1 MTIALSPEHHQLAEV
16 VRAFGAA
23 NDLRAATRAAL
34 EGDPDD
40 DPGTV
45 WKQIANQGWLG
56 LHIAEDV
63 GGSGFG
69 LAELAVVIEEL
80 GRIPAPGPMLSTAV
94 AAAVVESVG
103 TAEQRAALL
112 PGLIDGTTPASV
124 TVPLSEGVSTAD
136 TALLQLGGRWA
147 TTHLVAVG
155 TDDLAVVAAAQA
167 TAQPVAG
174 LDPTLGLTRVGG
186 PGSAR
191 VEVLVGGRTV
201 ARRVLRALAAAE
213 ASGGARACLEAAR
226 DYAAVREQFNRVIGG
241 FQAVKHHLA
250 DMLVRAELATA
261 AAWNAARTD
270 GGGPQSELAAAEAAL
285 VAGDAYERN
294 ARMQIQILGGIGF
307 TWEHDAHLYLRRATA
322 LRALALP
329 QPDAC
334 ADVLSLT
341 RGGVRPHE
349 GVALPAEA
357 DQYRAEVAEFLT
369 QYQAAPEHGRRDLL
383 VDSGYLVPHWPRP
396 WGRSAG
402 PVEQI
407 CIEDALTGVEMPE
420 LGIGGWVLQTL
431 IQTGS
436 AEQVQRWVGAGL
448 RGQTRWCQL
457 FSEPGAG
464 SDAAAVAS
472 RALRVD
478 GGWRVTGQKVW
489 TSDAQNCDMGLA
501 TVRTDPSLPKHKGIT
516 AMAIDLSAPGVTVR
530 PLREITGAALF
541 NEIFLDDVFVPDDDV
556 VGDVNGGWAVA
567 RATLGNERVSIGRA
581 IERYMSAV
589 ELVALLDRYT
599 SGGAALAGAV
609 SELIAVERAIRWT
622 NLREVERAV
631 LGAGST
637 AAGNLTKLAVAEHTQ
652 AVTELGIRIAGPA
665 GVTDQ
670 EPALVN
676 EYLYNRAMTIAGGT
690 SEITRNVIAERALG
704 LPREP
709 QPAPAATR

>member
-1 MTIALSPEHHQLAEV
+1 MTIALSPEHHELAEV

-23 NDLRAATRAAL
+23 HELRVATRAAL
-34 EGDPDD
+34 EGNLTD
-40 DPGTV
+40 DPGTL

-69 LAELAVVIEEL
+69 LLELAVVIEEL
-80 GRIPAPGPMLSTAV
+80 GRIPAHGPMLSTAV

-112 PGLIDGTTPASV
+112 PGLIDGTAPASV
-124 TVPLSEGVSTAD
+124 TVPVSEGVPTVD

-147 TTHLVAVG
+147 TTHLIPFG
-155 TDDLAVVAAAQA
+155 TDDLAVVAAARE
-167 TAQPVAG
+167 TAEPVAG
-174 LDPTLGLTRVGG
+174 LDPTLGLTRVSGL
-186 PGSAR
+186 GSAP

-201 ARRVLRALAAAE
+201 ARRVLRVLAATE
-213 ASGGARACLEAAR
+213 ASGGAHACLEAAR
-226 DYAAVREQFNRVIGG
+226 EYAAVREQFNRVIGG

-250 DMLVRAELATA
+250 DMLVRAEMATA

-270 GGGPQSELAAAEAAL
+270 DGGPQSDLAAAEAAL

-329 QPDAC
+329 PAAC
-334 ADVLSLT
+334 DDVLSLT
-341 RGGVRPHE
+341 RSGVRPHE
-349 GVALPAEA
+349 AVALPAEA
-357 DQYRAEVAEFLT
+357 DQYRAEIAEFLT
-369 QYQAAPEHGRRDLL
+369 RYQAAPEHARRDLL

-407 CIEDALTGVEMPE
+407 CIEDALTGVEVPQ

-436 AEQVQRWVGAGL
+436 PEQVQRWVGAGL

-516 AMAIDLSAPGVTVR
+516 AMAIDLSAAGVTVR

-541 NEIFLDDVFVPDDDV
+541 NEVFLDDVFVPDGDV
-556 VGDVNGGWAVA
+556 VGEVNGGWAVA

-581 IERYMSAV
+581 MERYMSAV
-589 ELVALLDRYT
+589 ELVALLDRYP
-599 SGGAALAGAV
+599 SGGAALAPAV
-609 SELIAVERAIRWT
+609 SELIAVERAIRSI

-631 LGAGST
+631 LGTGST

-652 AVTELGIRIAGPA
+652 TVTELAIRIAGPA
-665 GVTDQ
+665 GVTGQ
-670 EPALVN
+670 EPDVIDG
-676 EYLYNRAMTIAGGT
+676 YLYNRAMTIAGGT
-690 SEITRNVIAERALG
+690 SEITRNVIAERTLG

>member
-1 MTIALSPEHHQLAEV
+1 MPIALIAEHAELAEV
-16 VRAFGAA
+16 ARAFGSAH
-23 NDLRAATRAAL
+23 DLRGATRAAL
-34 EGDPDD
+34 EGNLTD
-40 DPGTV
+40 DPGTI

-56 LHIAEDV
+56 LHVAEDV

-69 LAELAVVIEEL
+69 LLELSIVIEEL
-80 GRIPAPGPMLSTAV
+80 GRIVASGPMLSTVV

-103 TAEQRAALL
+103 TAEQRTALL

-124 TVPLSEGVSTAD
+124 SVPLSRGIPEAGTPR
-136 TALLQLGGRWA
+136 LQLGGRWA
-147 TTHLVAVG
+147 KMHLVAVG
-155 TDDLAVVAAAQA
+155 TEDLAVLPTAEVAAE
-167 TAQPVAG
+167 PVAG
-174 LDPTLGLTRVGG
+174 VDPTLGLTRIGG
-186 PGSAR
+186 LGSNS

-201 ARRVLRALAAAE
+201 ARRVLRVLAAAE
-213 ASGGARACLEAAR
+213 AAGGAHACLQTAR
-226 DYAAVREQFNRVIGG
+226 DYAAVREQFGRVIGG

-261 AAWNAARTD
+261 AAWNAARSD
-270 GGGPQSELAAAEAAL
+270 DGGPQSELAAAEAAL

-294 ARMQIQILGGIGF
+294 ARMHIQVLGGIGF

-322 LRALALP
+322 LRVLTLP
-329 QPDAC
+329 SSSASD
-334 ADVLSLT
+334 DVLSLT
-341 RGGVRPHE
+341 GAGVRPHD

-357 DQYRAEVAEFLT
+357 DQYHTEIAEFLVR
-369 QYQAAPEHGRRDLL
+369 YHAAPEQQRRDLL
-383 VDSGYLVPHWPRP
+383 VDSGYLVPHWPHP

-407 CIEDALTGVEMPE
+407 CIDEALADVEVPQ

-431 IQTGS
+431 VQTGS
-436 AEQVQRWVGAGL
+436 PEQVQRWVAAGL
-448 RGQTRWCQL
+448 RGSTRWCQL
-457 FSEPGAG
+457 FSEPAAG

-472 RALRVD
+472 RARRGD

-501 TVRTDPSLPKHKGIT
+501 TVRTDPSLPKHQGIT
-516 AMAIDLSAPGVTVR
+516 AMAIDLLAPGVTVR

-541 NEIFLDDVFVPDDDV
+541 NEVFLDDVFVPDDDV
-556 VGDVNGGWAVA
+556 VGEVNGGWLVA

-581 IERYMSAV
+581 MERHMSAV
-589 ELVALLDRYT
+589 ELVGLLDRHPADRPT
-599 SGGAALAGAV
+599 LADAV
-609 SELIAVERAIRWT
+609 SELISAEHAIRSV
-622 NLREVERAV
+622 NLMEVERAV
-631 LGAGST
+631 LGAEST

-652 AVTELGIRIAGPA
+652 AVTELAIRIAGAA
-665 GVTDQ
+665 GVADQ
-670 EPALVN
+670 EPDLVE

-709 QPAPAATR
+709 RPAPAR